1 MIDNGNGTVTD
12 EATGMMWQQETA
24 MFMTWKDALSY
35 CEKLQLAG
43 YTDWRL
49 PLLTELNSIIDDIDD
64 DDIDDKPAINRQY
77 FPRAVASFYWSST
90 IAASNTS
97 YAWGVFFDTGN
108 TYETDKNGHWF
119 VRAVRNVYGVV
130 TRAKKEQLTLF

>member
-1 MIDNGNGTVTD
+1 MVDNGNGTVIDGT
-12 EATGMMWQQETA
+12 TGLMWQQETA
-24 MFMTWKDALSY
+24 MWMAWKDALSY
-35 CEKLQLAG
+35 CEKLRLAG

-49 PLLTELNSIIDDIDD
+49 PLLTELNSII

-90 IAASNTS
+90 ISAYNTS

-108 TYETDKNGHWF
+108 NSETDQNGHWF
-119 VRAVRNVYGVV
+119 VRAVRNVYGTVV
-130 TRAKKEQLTLF
+130 QTKKKQLTLF

>member
-12 EATGMMWQQETA
+12 EATGLMWQQETA
-24 MFMTWKDALSY
+24 MFMAWTDALSY
-35 CEKLQLAG
+35 CEKLSLAG

-64 DDIDDKPAINRQY
+64 DDIDDKLEINRQY

-90 IAASNTS
+90 ISASNTR
-97 YAWGVFFDTGN
+97 YAWGVSFNTGN
-108 TYETDKNGHWF
+108 NHETDKNGHWF
-119 VRAVRNVYGVV
+119 VRAVRNVYRTGH
-130 TRAKKEQLTLF
+130 KKEQLTLF